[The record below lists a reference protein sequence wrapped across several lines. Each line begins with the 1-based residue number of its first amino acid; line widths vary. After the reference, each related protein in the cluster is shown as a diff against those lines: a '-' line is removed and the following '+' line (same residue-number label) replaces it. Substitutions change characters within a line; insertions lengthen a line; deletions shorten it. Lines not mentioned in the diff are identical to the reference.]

1 MKSGPTLKGCTFRP
15 RWVSAAMSARAT
27 VVLPAPLWLP
37 AISRLRRVM
46 RVESLCRQASFDRLM
61 SVEVLIAE
69 PDFHRLAI
77 EDISGEGAEQRFDH
91 RDSLGPV
98 PDLVLEQERNH
109 VGVAVFPQVD
119 LVASL

>member
-46 RVESLCRQASFDRLM
+46 REKSLWRLASFDRLM

-69 PDFHRLAI
+69 PDFHRLAV
-77 EDISGEGAEQRFDH
+77 EDISRERAQQRLDH
-91 RDSLGPV
+91 RDGLGFV
-98 PDLVLEQERNH
+98 PDVVLEQERNH
-109 VGVAVFPQVD
+109 VGIAVFSQV
-119 LVASL
+119 